1 MTFKV
6 AARTILQLG
15 SELISSDSIA
25 FYELIKN
32 GFDAGSS
39 RVEIEFLIRIP
50 GVHWD
55 DCHAALFGGDRMGF
69 SDGPIE
75 LEAIRKYATFQ
86 ELTAPH
92 RKSRVLLKSSNR
104 HLLLRIYG

>member
-25 FYELIKN
+25 FNELIKN

-39 RVEIEFLIRIP
+39 RVEIEFLIRVP
-50 GVHWD
+50 GDRWD
-55 DCHAALFGGDRMGF
+55 DCHAVLYGGEGRDF
-69 SDGPIE
+69 TEGPTD
-75 LEAIRKYATFQ
+75 LESIREMLLAGVESFRT
-86 ELTAPH
+86 E
-92 RKSRVLLKSSNR
+92 SRRS
-104 HLLLRIYG
+104 H